1 MTGDVTPL
9 AAVLLAHGEANAA
22 MLRAMIDAS
31 RAAGARPV
39 VVVLPRDSE
48 APEEVRI
55 ARVQGGGS
63 PINALR
69 AGMALLTNTTARLAL
84 VWPVDGAEAEDAA
97 RVGALVAEARREG
110 AAVTAFA
117 HDDLD
122 ASPVVVARDAWL
134 ELVTLGEQGMAAV
147 AARRGLCSVAPRD

>member
-1 MTGDVTPL
+1 MTVDATPL
-9 AAVLLAHGEANAA
+9 AAVLLAPGAADAA
-22 MLRAMIDAS
+22 MLRTMIEAA
-31 RAAGARPV
+31 RAAGAHPV
-39 VVVLPRDSE
+39 VVVLPRTAE
-48 APEEVRI
+48 APAD
-55 ARVQGGGS
+55 ARVARVADGAS
-63 PINALR
+63 AINALR

-84 VWPVDGAEAEDAA
+84 VWPLDGAEQGDAERLD
-97 RVGALVAEARREG
+97 ALVAAARREG

-147 AARRGLCSVAPRD
+147 ASRRGLCSIAPRD